1 MAWYH
6 PLQCSFLG
14 YLVRY
19 FFLLIVSSGEN
30 GWWMDGSGVAT
41 IVEKNTKF
49 TLKLELL
56 AWQQWF
62 VGSKPIVEILD

>member
-1 MAWYH
+1 
-6 PLQCSFLG
+6 
-14 YLVRY
+14 
-19 FFLLIVSSGEN
+19 
-30 GWWMDGSGVAT
+30 MDGSGVAT

-62 VGSKPIVEILD
+62 VGSKPIAETLD